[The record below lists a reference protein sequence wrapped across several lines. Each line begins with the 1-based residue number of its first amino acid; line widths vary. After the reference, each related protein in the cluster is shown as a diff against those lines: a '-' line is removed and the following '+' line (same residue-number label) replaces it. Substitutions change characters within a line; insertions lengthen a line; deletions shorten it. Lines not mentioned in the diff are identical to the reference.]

1 MWEEYAAQVYPH
13 DDLVVSLRGRCVLD
27 TLREALQRRP
37 DLALVVCGAGF
48 SSYPWLL
55 PVPVAVEVD
64 LPHIVEAKQRRA
76 AELGAA
82 GLLPAREVEFLAADL
97 IDPGERQEVVE
108 RVRKVAAGRP
118 LAFVAEG
125 LVFYLPA
132 AAAAKVVALGR
143 ELSPEAVSLVS
154 YWPSEAVDHPVLAA
168 QRGWFRRRGVPEE
181 ATHLSPAEMSALLGG
196 AVEHLDPEQQQRR
209 YLGEVQV
216 PEIDLVPEHVAVAG
230 R

>member
-1 MWEEYAAQVYPH
+1 MNAPQ
-13 DDLVVSLRGRCVLD
+13 DLDRMLARWFEADALPPAPATVLD
-27 TLREALQRRP
+27 
-37 DLALVVCGAGF
+37 VGGGAGHQSF
-48 SSYPWLL
+48 PLAEAGYDVTLL
-55 PVPVAVEVD
+55 DPSQAMLDKARER
-64 LPHIVEAKQRRA
+64 LRR
-76 AELGAA
+76 
-82 GLLPAREVEFLAADL
+82 LLPAEARRRVEFLAADL

-216 PEIDLVPEHVAVAG
+216 RYRVAASVG
-230 R
+230 GQRG